1 MSATDEIVEIKRPLT
16 PVPDILTKVETMVNA
31 VATELDSKIS
41 NTLDTPLKQIE
52 ETTALLEKTSQVAID
67 AAVKSVES
75 KADTI
80 ISQSQVI
87 IDETTKLLEK
97 TSQVA
102 IDAAAKS
109 VESKTDAI
117 ISEGLAIVDET
128 TKLVEDAVQS
138 VENIAAVISEEEK
151 RITETITRLSI
162 TMEQHTEKA
171 ATLMDRIKN
180 FVKLILSCTRAKD
193 KSAEAPVSASA

>member
-1 MSATDEIVEIKRPLT
+1 MSATDEIVEIKRPPT
-16 PVPDILTKVETMVNA
+16 PLPDLVAEVEAMVNA
-31 VATELDSKIS
+31 VVTDLDSKIS

-52 ETTALLEKTSQVAID
+52 ETTALLEKTSE
-67 AAVKSVES
+67 AVIE
-75 KADTI
+75 D
-80 ISQSQVI
+80 
-87 IDETTKLLEK
+87 
-97 TSQVA
+97 
-102 IDAAAKS
+102 AAKS
-109 VESKTDAI
+109 VESKTDTI
-117 ISEGLAIVDET
+117 VREGLAIVDET

>member
-1 MSATDEIVEIKRPLT
+1 M
-16 PVPDILTKVETMVNA
+16 
-31 VATELDSKIS
+31 
-41 NTLDTPLKQIE
+41 
-52 ETTALLEKTSQVAID
+52 
-67 AAVKSVES
+67 VES
-75 KADTI
+75 KTDAI
-80 ISQSQVI
+80 ISEGLAIV
-87 IDETTKLLEK
+87 DETTKLLEK
-97 TSQVA
+97 TSEAV
-102 IDAAAKS
+102 IEDAAKS
-109 VESKTDAI
+109 VESKTDTI
-117 ISEGLAIVDET
+117 VREGLAIVDET

>member
-1 MSATDEIVEIKRPLT
+1 MSDNAFEDTIESKRPPT
-16 PVPDILTKVETMVNA
+16 PVSDIVNDVDVIVNA
-31 VATELDSKIS
+31 VVKDLESNIS

-52 ETTALLEKTSQVAID
+52 DTTALLEKI
-67 AAVKSVES
+67 
-75 KADTI
+75 
-80 ISQSQVI
+80 
-87 IDETTKLLEK
+87 
-97 TSQVA
+97 SQVA

-193 KSAEAPVSASA
+193 KSIDVIAKVGTANVEVSVNADKHV

>member
-1 MSATDEIVEIKRPLT
+1 MIATDEILEPKRPST
-16 PVPDILTKVETMVNA
+16 PLPDIVAEVETMVNA
-31 VATELDSKIS
+31 VVTNLDSKIS
-41 NTLDTPLKQIE
+41 NTLDTSLKQIE
-52 ETTALLEKTSQVAID
+52 DTTALLEKISQVAIN
-67 AAVKSVES
+67 
-75 KADTI
+75 
-80 ISQSQVI
+80 
-87 IDETTKLLEK
+87 
-97 TSQVA
+97 
-102 IDAAAKS
+102 AAAKS

-180 FVKLILSCTRAKD
+180 FVKLILSCTRTKD
-193 KSAEAPVSASA
+193 KSAEAPVSASV